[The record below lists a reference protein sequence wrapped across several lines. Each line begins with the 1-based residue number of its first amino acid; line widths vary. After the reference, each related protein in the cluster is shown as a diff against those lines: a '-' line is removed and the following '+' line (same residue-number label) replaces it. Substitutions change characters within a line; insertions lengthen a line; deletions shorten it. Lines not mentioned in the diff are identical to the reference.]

1 MSIWLS
7 YWDSHFEL
15 IVHRNFIPVFYSF
28 LFSTCATSDLDR
40 VNDFSDEDEEIDF
53 SSGEYDPNNIAGNGS
68 GNGAGANADRYAC
81 KRDLRKYRKL
91 DQTEN
96 DGEVDD
102 NTLGA
107 NPADSDSEFE
117 NMKIKG
123 SRAKISHVSKIIF
136 ALLALLLK

>member
-1 MSIWLS
+1 M
-7 YWDSHFEL
+7 HM
-15 IVHRNFIPVFYSF
+15 H
-28 LFSTCATSDLDR
+28 TCARTRRLADR
-40 VNDFSDEDEEIDF
+40 VNDFSDEDEEIEF

-68 GNGAGANADRYAC
+68 GNGASANADRYAC

-96 DGEVDD
+96 DGEADD

-117 NMKIKG
+117 NIKIKG
-123 SRAKISHVSKIIF
+123 SRAKISHVSDILPV
-136 ALLALLLK
+136 LLWLRM